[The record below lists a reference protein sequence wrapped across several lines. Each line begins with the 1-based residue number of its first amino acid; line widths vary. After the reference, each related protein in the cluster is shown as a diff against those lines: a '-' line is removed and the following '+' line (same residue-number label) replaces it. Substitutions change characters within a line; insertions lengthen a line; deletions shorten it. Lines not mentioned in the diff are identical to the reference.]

1 MGSELEDGK
10 DDEEKEQIGEKVDKL
25 FVTDEQESEEK
36 EHWLEDSWRPKT
48 RDNLARVV
56 VPTILT
62 SQNLKQRK
70 NATEEPA
77 EEQMINDCVDQV
89 GSWYGTGWLLLPDH
103 CSSALLLCPSAAS
116 SVGCIALL
124 WKNKLASSVDAI
136 AISEI

>member
-70 NATEEPA
+70 TATEEPT
-77 EEQMINDCVDQV
+77 EGQMINDCLDQV
-89 GSWYGTGWLLLPDH
+89 GS
-103 CSSALLLCPSAAS
+103 
-116 SVGCIALL
+116 
-124 WKNKLASSVDAI
+124 
-136 AISEI
+136 